1 MKITCPCKN
10 VGLTASVDPA
20 LQSLTLSAMAKS
32 KPKPIVKIRRA
43 TQADVPALVELNIAA
58 YPLLANENVVWG
70 EAHLRSHLRI
80 FPQGQLVAVAKG
92 KMVGAASSLIVDMGP
107 DPLRNHTWSGVT
119 DSGYFHSH
127 NPQGDTL
134 YGADVYVH
142 PEARGLGVGA
152 ALYDARRKLCRK
164 LNLRRILAGGR
175 LVGYQEHADEMT
187 PQEYAQRVAA
197 GELRDSVLSFQLREG
212 FQLRAVMPNYL
223 PDPSS
228 HNHASLIEWVNPD
241 HRPHAGGSRKVR
253 VACVQYQMR
262 ELTSFAE
269 FARQV
274 TYFTDVAA
282 DSSAD
287 FVLFPELFTAQLL
300 SISKTKSPIE
310 GIKRLAK
317 YAPKV
322 VELLRKLAVQ
332 YDVTII
338 GGSHPTKVGKEL
350 HNISSVCLPDGS
362 VYEQPKLHI
371 TPNEQNW
378 WGISGGNTLQ
388 VIETPTAKIG
398 VLICYDAEFPELA
411 RYLADQGVE
420 IIFVPFCTNDRQGY
434 LRVRYCSAAR
444 CIEQQVYVA
453 IAGNVGNL
461 PDVENMD
468 VNYGQAA
475 VLTPSDYPFARD
487 GIAAEADSSEETVLI
502 CDLDLD
508 DLQDARDYGTVT
520 PRRDRREDLFK
531 LVANIA
537 PPPPPPIDQVGP
549 LGTQRRW
556 GSADP
561 VAD

>member
-1 MKITCPCKN
+1 MP
-10 VGLTASVDPA
+10 
-20 LQSLTLSAMAKS
+20 
-32 KPKPIVKIRRA
+32 KPKTKSSVKIRRA
-43 TQADVPALVELNIAA
+43 TQADVPALVKLNIAA
-58 YPLLANENVVWG
+58 YPVLANENVVWG

-80 FPQGQLVAVAKG
+80 FPQGQYVAVVKG
-92 KMVGAASSLIVDMGP
+92 KIVGAASSLIVDMGP
-107 DPLRNHTWSGVT
+107 DPMRNHTWSGVT
-119 DSGYFHSH
+119 DSGYFNSH
-127 NPQGDTL
+127 NPKGDTL

-142 PEARGLGVGA
+142 PKARGLGVGA

-175 LVGYQEHADEMT
+175 LVGYREHAEEMT
-187 PQEYAQRVAA
+187 PQEYAERVAA
-197 GELRDSVLSFQLREG
+197 GELRDNVLSFQLKEG
-212 FQLRAVMPNYL
+212 FQLRSVMPNYL
-223 PDPSS
+223 LDPSS

-241 HRPHAGGSRKVR
+241 YQPHAGGSRKVR

-262 ELTSFAE
+262 KVKSFEE

-287 FVLFPELFTAQLL
+287 FVLFPELFTVQLL
-300 SISKTKSPIE
+300 SITKTKSPLE
-310 GIKRLAK
+310 GIKRLAR

-322 VELLRKLAVQ
+322 VALLRELAVK

-338 GGSHPTKVGKEL
+338 GGSHPTRVGKEL
-350 HNISSVCLPDGS
+350 HNICSVCLPDGS
-362 VYEQPKLHI
+362 VYEQPKLQI
-371 TPNEQNW
+371 TPNERKW

-388 VIETPTAKIG
+388 VIDTPTAKIG
-398 VLICYDAEFPELA
+398 VLICYDSEFPELS

-487 GIAAEADSSEETVLI
+487 GVAAEADSSEETVLM

-508 DLQDARDYGTVT
+508 DLHDARDYGTVT

-531 LVANIA
+531 LVSHIQ
-537 PPPPPPIDQVGP
+537 PPPSPPEDRVGP
-549 LGTQRRW
+549 LGTQRSWR
-556 GSADP
+556 ADQI
-561 VAD
+561 